1 MQARK
6 ILSARE
12 VVLGEITAITPQVKD
27 KSRCNI
33 YIDGRF
39 FCGLTL
45 ETAVKNRLKVGQT
58 VAPERL
64 AEMQLDSEK
73 QTALDKALTHITA
86 CAKTEK
92 QIRDFL
98 AKKGFLP
105 PVIEY
110 VLERMRD
117 YNFVNDREYAQE
129 YTAAAARKKGGRLIR
144 MELRAK
150 GISDED
156 ADGALDELDEESQAQ
171 AAAQILGKYLRGKD
185 SEDKSVLQKAYR
197 HLMSKGFEYEIA
209 KSALATLGDL
219 DEE

>member
-1 MQARK
+1 M
-6 ILSARE
+6 
-12 VVLGEITAITPQVKD
+12 GEITAITPQVKD

-39 FCGLTL
+39 YCGLTL

-64 AEMQLDSEK
+64 AELQLDSEK

-92 QIRDFL
+92 QIADFL

-110 VLERMRD
+110 VLGRMRD

-129 YTAAAARKKGGRLIR
+129 YTAAAAKKKGGRLIR
-144 MELRAK
+144 LELRAK
-150 GISDED
+150 GVSDLD
-156 ADGALDELDEESQAQ
+156 ADEALDGLDEESQAQ
-171 AAAQILGKYLRGKD
+171 AATQILEKYLRGKD
-185 SEDKSVLQKAYR
+185 GGDKAVLQKAYR
-197 HLMSKGFEYEIA
+197 YLLSKGFSHEVV
-209 KSALATLGDL
+209 KGALRGLVEM